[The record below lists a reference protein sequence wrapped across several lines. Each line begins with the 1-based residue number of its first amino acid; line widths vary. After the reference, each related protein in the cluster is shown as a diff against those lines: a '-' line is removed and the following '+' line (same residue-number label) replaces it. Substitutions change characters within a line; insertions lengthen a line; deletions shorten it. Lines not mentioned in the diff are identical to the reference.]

1 MTESHSASVEVDLIL
16 LDIEDLHVGQS
27 DNAES
32 LVDLESIDGGD
43 LDLGVLQSL
52 GHSQSGSSGEVG
64 RAVLSITPAK
74 DLADGLQTVLLD
86 SLFRGEDKGGGAIGK
101 RRSVGGGDGTILL
114 EGRAECAG
122 LGLVELG
129 FVSNCL
135 RPGGYSQDK

>member
-1 MTESHSASVEVDLIL
+1 MTESHSASVEVDLVL
-16 LDIEDLHVGQS
+16 LDIEDLHIGQS

-32 LVDLESIDGGD
+32 LVDLERIDGGD
-43 LDLGVLQSL
+43 VNLGVLQSL
-52 GHSQSGSSGEVG
+52 GHSQRGSSGEVG

-86 SLFRGEDKGGGAIGK
+86 SLFRGENKSGSTIRE

-129 FVSNCL
+129 LVSNW
-135 RPGGYSQDK
+135 